1 MDKTIADIMSF
12 WSAIGLYKNG
22 CQNKQLAKIRE
33 EFMEVMK
40 AFYNLNHVEDSYENK
55 LNLQKEIGDLFIA
68 LMNFS
73 ELLGFDIEM
82 CAKLSHDKNSSR
94 NYYMR
99 GNECVRD
106 K

>member
-1 MDKTIADIMSF
+1 MDKTIANIMSF
-12 WSAIGLYKNG
+12 WTAVGLYENG

-33 EFMEVMK
+33 EFMEVMES
-40 AFYNLNHVEDSYENK
+40 FYKYKHVDDSYSNK
-55 LNLQKEIGDLFIA
+55 LLLQKEIGDMFIA

-82 CAKLSHDKNSSR
+82 CAKLSHDKNSNR

-99 GNECVRD
+99 GSECVRD

>member
-1 MDKTIADIMSF
+1 MDKTIAKIMSF
-12 WSAIGLYKNG
+12 WSAVGLYRRG
-22 CQNKQLAKIRE
+22 CVNKQLSKIRE

-40 AFYNLNHVEDSYENK
+40 AFYEYLHVDKSEENK

-68 LMNFS
+68 LLNFC
-73 ELLGFDIEM
+73 EILGFDIEM
-82 CAKLSHDKNSSR
+82 CAKLSHNKNDKR

-99 GNECVRD
+99 GDECVRD

>member
-1 MDKTIADIMSF
+1 MDKTIAKIMSF
-12 WSAIGLYKNG
+12 WSAIGLYRAG
-22 CQNKQLAKIRE
+22 CVSKQLCKVRE
-33 EFMEVMK
+33 EFMEVST
-40 AFYNLNHVEDSYENK
+40 AFMHYMINSNQENK
-55 LNLQKEIGDLFIA
+55 EDLQKEIGDLFIA

-82 CAKLSHDKNSSR
+82 CAKLSHDKNSDR